1 MARPDHQ
8 GEDQGE
14 VLMLVV
20 VQRFHH
26 DEFWRLLG

>member
-1 MARPDHQ
+1 MAHPDHQ

-20 VQRFHH
+20 VQRFLH
-26 DEFWRLLG
+26 DVFLQLLG